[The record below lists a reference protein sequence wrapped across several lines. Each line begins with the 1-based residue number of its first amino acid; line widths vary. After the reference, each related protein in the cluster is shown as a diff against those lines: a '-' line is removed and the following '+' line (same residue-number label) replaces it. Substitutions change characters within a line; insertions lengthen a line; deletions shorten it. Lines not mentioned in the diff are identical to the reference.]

1 MGYKGSLDLN
11 VARHERV
18 ETENGRE
25 DGGPLSGKGVSQR
38 RLNNV
43 EDLMGLDGADRRREV

>member
-25 DGGPLSGKGVSQR
+25 DGGPLSGKGMSQR